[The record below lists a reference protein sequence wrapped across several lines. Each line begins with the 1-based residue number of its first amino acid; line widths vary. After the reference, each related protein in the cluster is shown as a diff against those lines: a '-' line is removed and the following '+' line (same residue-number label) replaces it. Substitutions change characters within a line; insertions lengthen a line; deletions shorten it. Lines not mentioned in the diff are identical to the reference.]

1 MIFPDE
7 QILHLSSQIER
18 LNVRLKRL
26 ELGQSILVIA
36 SKDLD
41 DLSTKSGYPHSDC
54 LHALREVSGNLNDA
68 LSFLK
73 TKPPLTAACERSFS
87 SFRNL

>member
-1 MIFPDE
+1 MPFIDE
-7 QILHLSSQIER
+7 QLLILSSQVER

-54 LHALREVSGNLNDA
+54 LHALREVNGNLNEA
-68 LSFLK
+68 LRFLEMK
-73 TKPPLTAACERSFS
+73 SPLTAACERSFPR
-87 SFRNL
+87 FNNL